1 MKRRETPSWKAR
13 ALVVIEDMERG
24 IGPQR
29 SLNQLAELIGV
40 SRQTLWRD
48 EELSTRI
55 RLAKVKRKSGRVRVK
70 RRGATEQSAALALE
84 VEQLRTH
91 VERLIEAIV
100 SACERLQGDGI
111 DPMNYFKEPTPP
123 KVDHPRQSK
132 R

>member
-1 MKRRETPSWKAR
+1 MQRRETSSWKAR

-24 IGPQR
+24 VGPER
-29 SLNQLAELIGV
+29 SLNQLAEFIGV

-55 RLAKVKRKSGRVRVK
+55 RLAKANRRSGRVRVK
-70 RRGATEQSAALALE
+70 RRGPSEQTAALALE
-84 VEQLRTH
+84 VEQLRSH
-91 VERLIEAIV
+91 MERLIEAIV

-111 DPMNYFKEPTPP
+111 DPMQYFKEPTSP
-123 KVDHPRQSK
+123 KTGLPRQAK

>member
-1 MKRRETPSWKAR
+1 MNRRDTPSWKTR

-24 IGPQR
+24 VGPER
-29 SLNQLAELIGV
+29 SLSQLGELIGV

-48 EELSTRI
+48 EELSARI
-55 RLAKVKRKSGRVRVK
+55 RLATAKRKSGRVRVK
-70 RRGATEQSAALALE
+70 RRAPSEQSAALVLE

-111 DPMNYFKEPTPP
+111 DPMHYFKEPTPA
-123 KVDHPRQSK
+123 KVAPPRQGK